1 MAMRR
6 PESIAYNSRAG
17 SGAWRMAPA
26 TPGGGVGAR
35 PEMPR
40 AGTLAPRPALDAE
53 RNTGI
58 VLRGEV
64 GVGDGAAARVPP
76 ASVAR

>member
-6 PESIAYNSRAG
+6 PESMAYNSRAG
-17 SGAWRMAPA
+17 SSGRMAPA
-26 TPGGGVGAR
+26 TPGAGLGAR

-40 AGTLAPRPALDAE
+40 TGTIAPRSALDAE